1 MTHLIISDTGM
12 AILFFNTFYFFVE
25 MRKTSNEEFS
35 SLNNVVISIIYVIWF
50 LNISEAILV
59 PISYILY

>member
-35 SLNNVVISIIYVIWF
+35 SFNNVVICIIYVIWF
-50 LNISEAILV
+50 LNISESILV

>member
-35 SLNNVVISIIYVIWF
+35 SFNNVVICIIYVIWF
-50 LNISEAILV
+50 LNISESILV
-59 PISYILY
+59 PISYFLY

>member
-1 MTHLIISDTGM
+1 M

-35 SLNNVVISIIYVIWF
+35 SFNNVVICIIYVIWF
-50 LNISEAILV
+50 LNIS
-59 PISYILY
+59 